1 MNFKVV
7 FIRSPTLKSINL
19 KNYIILEKR
28 GK

>member
-1 MNFKVV
+1 MNYKLV
-7 FIRSPTLKSINL
+7 FIRLPTLKSINL